1 MNKFIGGS
9 FMKTIIN
16 IYSKKAKTYLEE
28 FKEKK
33 YQVDVRLDNVHLK
46 DINKLVGF
54 NLFFKNDL
62 FVGSETLFATMQP
75 KGEDKSHNYH
85 NLSPEDI
92 LEALKTISRPYCVLE
107 NKQNRI
113 AIITSFISHLGTPI
127 NIVIELGSNLR
138 GNANAS
144 INKLVTLFPRMRVN
158 EYIDSIGTEKIYY
171 LKIGNKAK
179 EKPRV
184 TRLRKCE
191 PNGATVATLDSL
203 PFEDV
208 PFYGPCL
215 LFAALF
221 WSGQCN

>member
-1 MNKFIGGS
+1 
-9 FMKTIIN
+9 MKTIIN

-28 FKEKK
+28 FKEKE

-179 EKPRV
+179 EK
-184 TRLRKCE
+184 
-191 PNGATVATLDSL
+191 A
-203 PFEDV
+203 
-208 PFYGPCL
+208 
-215 LFAALF
+215 
-221 WSGQCN
+221 